1 MSGIQFVVDA
11 KGDRTAVVID
21 LKKFGDVWE
30 DFYDTLI
37 AQRRVKERCESLA
50 SVKKRLQAAGANSM
64 ADYAVTFARSA
75 RRELES
81 LEMPVVAKSI
91 YPH

>member
-30 DFYDTLI
+30 DFYDTLV
-37 AQRRVKERCESLA
+37 AQGRAKEPRESLA
-50 SVKKRLQAAGANSM
+50 SVKTRLQRKG
-64 ADYAVTFARSA
+64 
-75 RRELES
+75 ELRG
-81 LEMPVVAKSI
+81 
-91 YPH
+91 